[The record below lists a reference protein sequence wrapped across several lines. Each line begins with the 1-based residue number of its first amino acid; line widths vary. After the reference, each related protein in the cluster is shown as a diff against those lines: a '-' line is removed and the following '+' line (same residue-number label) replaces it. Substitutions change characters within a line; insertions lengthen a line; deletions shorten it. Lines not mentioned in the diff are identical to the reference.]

1 MYDSGNI
8 SNTLLLIVYMSF
20 LLLIPKIGLA
30 FIPANIAKKKGSS
43 FGGFYALG
51 IFWFLLSLI
60 LALCFKDKN
69 APAKEYKVDFVTN
82 PLAAQEIEKY
92 HNLYKQGIITE
103 EEFNLKKNELL
114 K

>member
-8 SNTLLLIVYMSF
+8 SNTLLLIVYVSF
-20 LLLIPKIGLA
+20 ILIPRIGLA
-30 FIPANIAKKKGSS
+30 FIPANIAKKKGYS
-43 FGGFYALG
+43 FGGFYTLG
-51 IFWFLLSLI
+51 IFWLLLSLI

-69 APAKEYKVDFVTN
+69 APAKEYKVDFATK

>member
-8 SNTLLLIVYMSF
+8 SNAVILIIYIAIIF
-20 LLLIPKIGLA
+20 GIRIGLA
-30 FIPANIAKKKGSS
+30 FVPAKIAKMKGYS

-51 IFWFLLSLI
+51 IISLLISLI

-69 APAKEYKVDFVTN
+69 APAKEYKVDFATN